1 MDKKALKFDE
11 NRVESFLYGEN
22 SIQVKNYLS
31 LAEMGVLVMQYLNEL
46 FDPEEEK
53 NLNYKYMNAE
63 YTLYLNVIDLCTS
76 IKLFEDDG
84 ITPLFTIDTFISNPI
99 LWKEIKSR
107 IKNYDDFY
115 DKLQS
120 IVEERKEQRRLDVS
134 IGKIINNGYTK
145 LMEFLSGLNGEAMSD
160 ESIEKV
166 KGLLKEINES
176 PVLKESIKIFKNQS
190 EIEISPA
197 PKKRVSKK

>member
-1 MDKKALKFDE
+1 M
-11 NRVESFLYGEN
+11 
-22 SIQVKNYLS
+22 VKTAYRL
-31 LAEMGVLVMQYLNEL
+31 
-46 FDPEEEK
+46 
-53 NLNYKYMNAE
+53 
-63 YTLYLNVIDLCTS
+63 
-76 IKLFEDDG
+76 
-84 ITPLFTIDTFISNPI
+84 
-99 LWKEIKSR
+99 R
-107 IKNYDDFY
+107 IINYDDFY